1 MGSVVVLGG
10 YGNFGRRIVAALAS
24 DANAAGHRVLIAG
37 RSRER
42 AERFAREVGGNAEPF
57 AVDCHA
63 PSFAE
68 ALARADAKIVI
79 HTAGPFQT
87 QDYAV
92 PHACIEARA
101 HYVDLADARAF
112 VCGIRALDDAAKR
125 SETLVVSG
133 ASSLPALSSAVVD
146 RLARDLSSIHS
157 IEHVI
162 TSGAIPPG
170 LATMSGV
177 LSYAGKPFER
187 WHDGRWRRVHGWQD
201 LKWMRF
207 PDPLGLRCVAN
218 CDVPDLDL
226 FPHRY
231 PSVESVV
238 FRAGVAQPSS
248 MLAIGLGAW
257 AVRSILLSSLVPFV
271 PRLHRLA
278 TARARR
284 GSKHSAMR
292 VHVRGLNGRSQP
304 HTRTWTLIAANDH
317 GPHIPCFPAIALAR
331 KLLRDAV
338 PRRGAMPCMGLLDL
352 EEILAVGRG
361 LEIAVV
367 EDEVDERSSGPTR

>member
-1 MGSVVVLGG
+1 SGFFSTARAGSRVHRYGRDSARAAQLRIPLEIDRPKHAHRAETDARCELSLARTKSLPLLRPTGGLPRTERVRRRTLSELRMGSVVVLGG

-92 PHACIEARA
+92 PHAWIEARA

-146 RLARDLSSIHS
+146 RLARDFSSIHS

-187 WHDGRWRRVHGWQD
+187 WH
-201 LKWMRF
+201 
-207 PDPLGLRCVAN
+207 
-218 CDVPDLDL
+218 
-226 FPHRY
+226 
-231 PSVESVV
+231 
-238 FRAGVAQPSS
+238 
-248 MLAIGLGAW
+248 
-257 AVRSILLSSLVPFV
+257 
-271 PRLHRLA
+271 
-278 TARARR
+278 
-284 GSKHSAMR
+284 
-292 VHVRGLNGRSQP
+292 
-304 HTRTWTLIAANDH
+304 
-317 GPHIPCFPAIALAR
+317 
-331 KLLRDAV
+331 
-338 PRRGAMPCMGLLDL
+338 
-352 EEILAVGRG
+352 
-361 LEIAVV
+361 
-367 EDEVDERSSGPTR
+367 

>member
-24 DANAAGHRVLIAG
+24 DANAAGHRILIAG
-37 RSRER
+37 RSSER
-42 AERFAREVGGNAEPF
+42 AERFAREIGGNTEPF
-57 AVDCHA
+57 VVDCHA
-63 PSFAE
+63 SSFAE
-68 ALARADAKIVI
+68 ALARADAKIVV

-87 QDYAV
+87 QDYTV
-92 PHACIEARA
+92 PRACIEAGA
-101 HYVDLADARAF
+101 HYVDLADARTF
-112 VCGIRALDDAAKR
+112 VCGIRALDEVAKQ
-125 SETLVVSG
+125 SGTLIVSG

-146 RLARDLSSIHS
+146 RLARDFSSIDS

-170 LATMSGV
+170 LATMNGV
-177 LSYAGKPFER
+177 LAYAGKPLER
-187 WHDGRWRRVHGWQD
+187 WHDGRWQRVHGWQD
-201 LKWMRF
+201 LKWIRF

-226 FPHRY
+226 FPRRY
-231 PSVESVV
+231 PSAKSVA

-257 AVRSILLSSLVPFV
+257 AVRLRLLRSLLPVV

-278 TARARR
+278 TARARN

-292 VHVRGLNGRSQP
+292 VHVRGVDGRSQP
-304 HTRTWTLIAANDH
+304 HSRTWTLVAANDH

-331 KLLRDAV
+331 KLLRDEIST
-338 PRRGAMPCMGLLDL
+338 RGAMPCVGLLEL
-352 EEILAVGRG
+352 EEILEVGRE
-361 LEIAVV
+361 LEVAAV
-367 EDEVDERSSGPTR
+367 ED